1 MKWLT
6 SKETAG
12 RMGIHPMTL
21 ARWRAEGKGPKYQKL
36 GSAKASRVRY
46 LDTEVD
52 RYLRNPDAYKPA
64 PAEVSAS

>member
-21 ARWRAEGKGPKYQKL
+21 ARWRTEGKGPKYQKL
-36 GSAKASRVRY
+36 GNAKASRVRY
-46 LDTEVD
+46 LENEVD
-52 RYLRNPDAYKPA
+52 RYLRNPDAYGSPKPQV
-64 PAEVSAS
+64 EAS